1 MPNDK
6 WINFPK
12 NPYDGQIF
20 YYPPTEDIFEYAIPP
35 EHLRKQLGEPR
46 WIMITS
52 QDFSG
57 GSQTA
62 TN

>member
-35 EHLRKQLGEPR
+35 EHLREQLGEPR

-52 QDFSG
+52 QDFS
-57 GSQTA
+57 
-62 TN
+62 NI

>member
-6 WINFPK
+6 WIHFPK
-12 NPYDGQIF
+12 NPYEGQIF
-20 YYPPTEDIFEYAIPP
+20 YYPPTEDIFEYVVPDKS
-35 EHLRKQLGEPR
+35 LRHKLGEPR

-57 GSQTA
+57 GS
-62 TN
+62 

>member
-1 MPNDK
+1 MEDKMPNEK

-12 NPYDGQIF
+12 DPYDGQIF

-35 EHLRKQLGEPR
+35 EHLREQLGEPR

-52 QDFSG
+52 QDFS
-57 GSQTA
+57 
-62 TN
+62 NI